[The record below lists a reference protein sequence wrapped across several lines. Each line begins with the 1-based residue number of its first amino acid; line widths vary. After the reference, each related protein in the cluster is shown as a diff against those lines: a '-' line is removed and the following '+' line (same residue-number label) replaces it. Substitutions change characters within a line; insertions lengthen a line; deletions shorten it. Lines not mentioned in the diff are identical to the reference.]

1 MASSSRRPSGK
12 RPRESSG
19 VSLPISA
26 VSLVPP
32 ARVEIFNKDIGKRG
46 VVPQHAFYKLTAERM
61 QLARIVGLLQHQ
73 GFLNFLECN
82 SQYSEDLVRV
92 FYSGLHENFRG
103 HKLSSKVGS
112 AKVSVKSNFWNRYFD
127 LSVDDAGNPL
137 PEVTDSH
144 HIDGYEFKTA
154 LNDMLEEPYPDEF
167 VQSDL
172 FPRTV
177 TAGKLGA
184 GERILHWIVSRILR
198 PKKGGLSRVEQ
209 PEVHLLYI
217 LKNKIKINWPYYIA
231 SRMYGLR
238 DSGRG
243 TALTYGSFIQEVL
256 TSANVSHPSFALKSI
271 SPDKEF
277 STKTMSMMGY
287 LWCKEQ
293 KKYKF
298 VRRGYVSPRV
308 DSDESEEQDDEVER
322 EQEDEEEE
330 EEIRHNDAYIGGDA
344 SPSPVGL
351 HDHSGSAW
359 VQQPDTYEEDAPKWG
374 GWGEWQHSGWTTQ
387 REFYQPYHQV
397 EEELPPS
404 PPHQA
409 DSSELLEMMQS
420 MQLAQQTFMQ
430 SQDDRLAQINSQL
443 QTQNER
449 LENLSTSLNERYAD
463 LDRQVTGSLR
473 HLEGVTDYLETLAD
487 PSRNPGVCY
496 HPGHRHL
503 RQ

>member
-19 VSLPISA
+19 ASLPVSA

-46 VVPQHAFYKLTAERM
+46 VVQQHAFYRLEAERM
-61 QLARIVGLLQHQ
+61 HLPEVLSLLQHQ
-73 GFLNFLECN
+73 GLINFLECN
-82 SQYSEDLVRV
+82 TQYSEDLVRV

-112 AKVSVKSNFWNRYFD
+112 TKVSVKSNFWNKYFD

-144 HIDGYEFKTA
+144 HIDGYEFKRA
-154 LNDMLEEPYPDEF
+154 LNDMLVRPYSDDF

-177 TAGKLGA
+177 TAGKLSA
-184 GERILHWIVSRILR
+184 GERILQWIVSRILR

-209 PEVHLLYI
+209 SEVHLIYI

-231 SRMYGLR
+231 SRMYNLR
-238 DSGRG
+238 NSGRG
-243 TALTYGSFIQEVL
+243 TALAYGSFIQEVL
-256 TSANVSHPSFALKSI
+256 TTANVSHPSFPLTSI
-271 SPDKEF
+271 TPDKEF

-287 LWCKEQ
+287 IWCKER

-298 VRRGYVSPRV
+298 VRRGYVPPRA
-308 DSDESEEQDDEVER
+308 DSDESEEQDDEVEN
-322 EQEDEEEE
+322 EEEEEDEEEE
-330 EEIRHNDAYIGGDA
+330 ARHDNAHNGGDD
-344 SPSPVGL
+344 SPSPIGTY
-351 HDHSGSAW
+351 DYSGSAW
-359 VQQPDTYEEDAPKWG
+359 VQQPDTYEEAVPRWG
-374 GWGEWQHSGWTTQ
+374 GWGEWQHTGWTTR
-387 REFYQPYHQV
+387 RESYQPYHHP
-397 EEELPPS
+397 EEEFLPS
-404 PPHQA
+404 PPHLV

-420 MQLAQQTFMQ
+420 MQLAQQTFME
-430 SQDDRLAQINSQL
+430 SQDDRLAQITSQL

-449 LENLSTSLNERYAD
+449 IENLSTSLNERYVD

-473 HLEGVTDYLETLAD
+473 HLEGVCDYLETLAD